1 MVVESS
7 SINLDQLDLGY
18 LAFFLGQR
26 VNELVVGRL
35 MRAGFRQVR
44 ESHGYVVQHLIEHDR
59 SISELARRMGVTQQA
74 ASKMTAEMIRLGIL
88 EAKTALDRRAKVIR
102 ISNRGWESIRFGRRA
117 RARIDHRLA
126 TLVGTKNHR
135 SMKACLVECLT
146 ELGGMQ
152 RIRSRRVREPQ

>member
-1 MVVESS
+1 MVVEST

-35 MRAGFRQVR
+35 MRAGFRHVR
-44 ESHGYVVQHLIEHDR
+44 ESHGYVVQHLIERDR
-59 SISELARRMGVTQQA
+59 SISDLARRMGVTQQA

-117 RARIDHRLA
+117 RAHIDRRLA
-126 TLVGTKNHR
+126 TLVGAKNYR

-146 ELGGMQ
+146 ELGGVQ
-152 RIRSRRVREPQ
+152 RIRSRRVREPR